1 MEADDEYWDLAK
13 YRKEKEDKDLAA
25 KEERIRNLQLGG
37 GGYSDVAANDA
48 SKRVGGE
55 AHGVSS
61 NASTKETDCGLTS
74 LPRIFQLLSLV
85 RSPDSPASWS
95 VPRSPSPLILSLLK
109 TTHFLPPRLAISR
122 PCHPPGRPRLSCQ
135 GALPSPTCLAYTTA
149 PTSPPLLKH
158 VP

>member
-74 LPRIFQLLSLV
+74 LPRIFQLLS
-85 RSPDSPASWS
+85 PDSPASWS

-109 TTHFLPPRLAISR
+109 TTHFPLPDFQYRIRAVLPGGLACPAKAPSHLPPVSPAR
-122 PCHPPGRPRLSCQ
+122 PHPPLPLS
-135 GALPSPTCLAYTTA
+135 
-149 PTSPPLLKH
+149 
-158 VP
+158 